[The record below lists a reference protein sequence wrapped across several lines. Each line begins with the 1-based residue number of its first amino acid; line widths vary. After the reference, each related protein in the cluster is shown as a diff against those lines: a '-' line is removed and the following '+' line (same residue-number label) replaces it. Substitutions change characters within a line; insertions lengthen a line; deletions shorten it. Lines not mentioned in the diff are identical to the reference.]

1 MDIQTEWNVKGAEYA
16 QAVNKM
22 VEFGEQFGWE
32 NWKGEEPID
41 DRIHLADS
49 VLEKLRE
56 ANKTNEIK
64 VFRNLYP
71 PSHAPFAEKLNANGQ
86 FIGNLCY
93 VSDDTIAL
101 VIGASYQEKKA
112 FVLENYKVEQ
122 LPENIIA
129 IGKSPQGNCFAIATD
144 ENIITYSGWQGVELF
159 KFEYPGNEKLPI
171 TQLLPYNDGSKV
183 LLVSSEG
190 IFCLSQNGSELI
202 HPVKDVTD
210 EEWTSSIDMEHAA
223 LSPDNKLVC
232 VGDQC
237 SNHRILD
244 NYFTEIGDIYPE
256 SSYPHFTLFSKDGTH
271 LIMNACHFYNG
282 TTIGVLVEDV
292 ADLSDDDE
300 RKTIIDD
307 ECRVYSG
314 VAVENYYILGD
325 AYGYIRAFD
334 KAGNKLWRHFLGS
347 TISGMTVSD
356 DESTLFVGTYAGI
369 LHKIKLGKEIRDN
382 HTISNGNNFE
392 EFRILFWKDE
402 KQPLIW

>member
-1 MDIQTEWNVKGAEYA
+1 MDIQIEWKEKGEAYA
-16 QAVNKM
+16 KAVNEM
-22 VEFGEQFGWE
+22 VEFGERFGWE

-41 DRIHLADS
+41 GRTHLADS

-56 ANKTNEIK
+56 ANKTDEIAA
-64 VFRNLYP
+64 FRNLYP
-71 PSHAPFAEKLNANGQ
+71 PSHAPFAEKLNASGQ

-93 VSDDTIAL
+93 LSGDKIAF

-112 FVLENYKVEQ
+112 FILENEKIEQ

-144 ENIITYSGWQGVELF
+144 ENIITYSGWQGVELY
-159 KFEYPGNEKLPI
+159 KFEYPDNEKLPI
-171 TQLLPYNDGSKV
+171 TQLFPYNDGSKV

-190 IFCLSQNGSELI
+190 IFCLSPNGSELI

-210 EEWTSSIDMEHAA
+210 EEWASSIDMEHAA

-244 NYFTEIGDIYPE
+244 DCFTETGDIYPE

-282 TTIGVLVEDV
+282 ATIGVLVEDV
-292 ADLSDDDE
+292 ADLSDEDA

-325 AYGYIRAFD
+325 AYGNIRAFD

-369 LHKIKLGKEIRDN
+369 LHKIKLGKGIRDN
-382 HTISNGNNFE
+382 HTISNGDNFE